1 MPSLQVL
8 TMCLENHINL
18 KKIAMKYS
26 IVIIFLISLS
36 LDLYAQIDTSLDTI
50 KLSDM
55 ISKNVV
61 IISEKE
67 DLIRHFGLPSLTDD
81 NKPFHYYKR
90 YTHSNEKDTVFYF
103 NVMVYPENKMS
114 YIEKN
119 GKVRLKYFDFEKN
132 KNAVICT
139 PKFELSRNLKLDELK
154 QEYQYTDSDIGNPLP
169 GILAPWYPNEGNDC
183 FYSVFFSTGESE
195 NVRIELYFDCKK
207 KLRFMAIGA
216 YDF

>member
-1 MPSLQVL
+1 
-8 TMCLENHINL
+8 
-18 KKIAMKYS
+18 MKYF
-26 IVIIFLISLS
+26 IVIMFFITLFLGLN
-36 LDLYAQIDTSLDTI
+36 AQNNTFLDTI

-67 DLIRHFGLPSLTDD
+67 NLIRHSGLPSLTDD
-81 NKPFHYYKR
+81 NRPFYYNKKNI
-90 YTHSNEKDTVFYF
+90 YSNEKDTVFYF
-103 NVMVYPENKMS
+103 NVLVYPENKMS

-132 KNAVICT
+132 KEAVIFT
-139 PKFELSRNLKLDELK
+139 PKFELSRDLKLDELK

-183 FYSVFFSTGESE
+183 FYSVFFSTGEYE

-207 KLRFMAIGA
+207 KLRFMVIGA
-216 YDF
+216 CDF